1 MKKVIIDTN
10 ILISFLTDRNLSQQD
25 IAAKLFNDAV
35 ALKKEILCQQEVL
48 SELVYVLNSVYKVSK
63 EDIHDL
69 LAEFTKL
76 PGVEITSSL
85 NFDVVLQLWP
95 EHVSDYGDAVIA
107 ALCRKTKKS
116 SIATFDQKFITEL
129 EHIGLTVHYSS
140 N

>member
-95 EHVSDYGDAVIA
+95 EHISDYGDAVIA

-116 SIATFDQKFITEL
+116 SIATFDQKFIKEL
-129 EHIGLTVHYSS
+129 EHIGLRVHYSS